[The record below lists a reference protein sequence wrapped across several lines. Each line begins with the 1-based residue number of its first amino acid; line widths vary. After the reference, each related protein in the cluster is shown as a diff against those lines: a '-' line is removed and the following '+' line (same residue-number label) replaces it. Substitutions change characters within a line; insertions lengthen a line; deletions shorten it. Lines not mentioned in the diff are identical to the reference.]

1 MADRGKQPVQGDWV
15 TVARR
20 AHLREEKTYVVFTGF
35 QPGIYK
41 TWEECHP
48 QVNHFPGACYKS
60 YDSMT
65 KARRAWY
72 SRPPM
77 VSAQQMEFTPPMV
90 IPPVRPIGVPMNI
103 VAEPEIKYFYNP
115 GIPSPVYEHLNAVWK
130 GHVSRVKAK
139 FRQSMAGLAD
149 ELAKQAVELS
159 NIKKKQNETNPL
171 QSKFVIPNLD
181 PEEYWMESLL
191 RLSQH
196 AAQIQGT
203 VPTPFM
209 VTDGR
214 RIFVTNFPI
223 SYKRSEEQIQ
233 EVEALL
239 NNIKK
244 RQNLDLPME
253 LTIQADSI
261 EEDRNMQFSQDP
273 NSPVSSEHYDGVEDL
288 NLINQMED

>member
-1 MADRGKQPVQGDWV
+1 MADKGKQPVQGDWV

-20 AHLREEKTYVVFTGF
+20 AHPREEKTYVVFAGF

-103 VAEPEIKYFYNP
+103 MSEPEIKDFYNP

-130 GHVSRVKAK
+130 GHVSGVKAK

-149 ELAKQAVELS
+149 ELAKQA
-159 NIKKKQNETNPL
+159 ETNPL

-223 SYKRSEEQIQ
+223 SYERTEEQIQ

-273 NSPVSSEHYDGVEDL
+273 NSPVSSEHYDGVEYL